1 MVPKLNYSN
10 MKIGKGVNDVMGG
23 ELHSLIGNFIPIQ
36 PQPNAFLTKD
46 DRIAMYNGIMANQ

>member
-1 MVPKLNYSN
+1 